1 MPTIRQSQGAA
12 FMFGTLLFAWFSSEW
27 LDRGID
33 FCTRLAPANSFFAW
47 DFNIR
52 SLLATVLVG
61 LCCASLGSLVVGSRM
76 AFFSDALAHCSFAGI
91 SIGFFLFLLFGS
103 RGGHDFFWDWVTVVM
118 AAFGI
123 VAGCGIVWVRTRT
136 GLSSDTVIGVFF
148 AGAVG
153 LAAALRDL
161 LRNRAL
167 FNLEDFL
174 FGDPL
179 RVSSG
184 QILVL
189 AVLLAVALLLL
200 AGIYNHL
207 LLASFNQSLA
217 LSRRVPVQ
225 TVQYLFIVLLALTVN
240 LCLRFVG
247 ALLINA
253 LLIIPAATAINLSR
267 NMRQL
272 FWRTVALS
280 LTWCLVGQWVSWEIG
295 IGTKNQLGLSG
306 TIVLLNVCAFVA
318 SLALS
323 PWLRAR
329 GAG

>member
-1 MPTIRQSQGAA
+1 MICLPFAA
-12 FMFGTLLFAWFSSEW
+12 FLPAEW

-33 FCTRLAPANSFFAW
+33 FCTRLAPPGSFFAW
-47 DFNIR
+47 DFNIL
-52 SLLATVLVG
+52 SLLATVLVS
-61 LCCASLGSLVVGSRM
+61 LCCAALGSLVVGSRM

-91 SIGFFLFLLFGS
+91 SIGFFLFLLFGPRAGNES
-103 RGGHDFFWDWVTVVM
+103 FWDWVTVVM
-118 AAFGI
+118 AVFGV
-123 VAGCGIVWVRTRT
+123 VAGCGIVWVRSRT

-179 RVSSG
+179 RVSSA
-184 QILVL
+184 QILIL
-189 AVLLAVALLLL
+189 AVLLVLTLVILSA
-200 AGIYNHL
+200 IYNHL

-225 TVQYLFIVLLALTVN
+225 TVHYVFIILLALTVN

-253 LLIIPAATAINLSR
+253 LLIIPAATAINVSS

-272 FWRTVALS
+272 FRRTVVIS
-280 LTWCLVGQWVSWEIG
+280 LVLCLVGQWISWEMGMGANI
-295 IGTKNQLGLSG
+295 QLGLSG
-306 TIVLLNVCAFVA
+306 TIVLLNVLAFVV
-318 SLALS
+318 SLALA
-323 PWLRAR
+323 PLLRAR
-329 GAG
+329 KTT